1 MLIESSL
8 PNSIEAVFSFASDHC
23 KQDLSCDWMPSGE
36 TKQKCPKCEVCH
48 WDQCRGCITY
58 KEGKENVVDSKY
70 LVHSKNQAKLS
81 IDRNMCA
88 SPAPNLVYKRRKLQ
102 SNSLTLV
109 CSEAA
114 KSTKE
119 SGVSPSTMNSKS
131 SLLFSEKDH
140 LVTQIGNE
148 NCSVLAPALDADG
161 CRKDTVSHTDLAI
174 NAGAHGENRLSG
186 RSETKL
192 VYFRKHDNAPIPK
205 IKKAVLVE
213 TVSKLEPVRNF
224 SGKERQLS
232 DRRQNVGTLSKLEPI
247 KNCSGREHKLS
258 HETMNR
264 KPGIIWNN
272 LNDSCSSSKSNMK
285 FGTSSQKTD
294 KYEAGEC
301 SSSDILARE
310 DETVSEKDRC
320 ISILRNYGLLEGAL
334 SVRSCASADSLAR
347 KNDDHQSLVCKTC
360 GRSGNPLDMLICD
373 NCEDAFHVS
382 CCNPRIKSIPI
393 DEWYCH
399 PCSAKRPKL
408 LQETAAAKSS
418 NARNGVL
425 ECRSKTSKSRLNPI
439 ESMLKDPEPY
449 VTGARIGKAFQAEV
463 PEWSGPI
470 SDNSNYFDELLEM
483 DPKECGC
490 LYGLTTIKPSNK
502 NSIGNWLQC
511 QEVLDDDTGNEVEGT
526 ICGKW
531 RRAPLFEVQTDD
543 WDCSCAVLW
552 DPLHS
557 DCAVPQLRPRL
568 AARKRKQN
576 QSKNGT
582 ENIKRGTVP

>member
-8 PNSIEAVFSFASDHC
+8 PSTIEAVFSFASDHC
-23 KQDLSCDWMPSGE
+23 KQDLSCDWISSGE

-58 KEGKENVVDSKY
+58 KEGKENVADSKS
-70 LVHSKNQAKLS
+70 LVHSKNHSKLS
-81 IDRNMCA
+81 IDSNMCA

-102 SNSLTLV
+102 SNPLTLV

-140 LVTQIGNE
+140 LVAQIGNE
-148 NCSVLAPALDADG
+148 NGSVIAPALDTDG
-161 CRKDTVSHTDLAI
+161 CRKDTASRTDLAI
-174 NAGAHGENRLSG
+174 NAGVHSEHRLSG

-205 IKKAVLVE
+205 IKRAEHVL
-213 TVSKLEPVRNF
+213 TVSKLAPVRNS
-224 SGKERQLS
+224 SGKEQQLS
-232 DRRQNVGTLSKLEPI
+232 GRRQHVGTLSKLEPI
-247 KNCSGREHKLS
+247 KNSSGEQKLS
-258 HETMNR
+258 HETMSR

-272 LNDSCSSSKSNMK
+272 LNDSCSSSKSNMN
-285 FGTSSQKTD
+285 FGASSQKTD

-310 DETVSEKDRC
+310 DETVSEKDLC
-320 ISILRNYGLLEGAL
+320 ISILRNYGLLEGSL
-334 SVRSCASADSLAR
+334 SVRSCASADSLVR

-360 GRSGNPLDMLICD
+360 GRSENPLDMLICD
-373 NCEDAFHVS
+373 SCEDAFHVS

-393 DEWYCH
+393 EEWYCY

-439 ESMLKDPEPY
+439 ESMLKDHEPY
-449 VTGARIGKAFQAEV
+449 VTGVRIGKAFQAEV

-470 SDNSNYFDELLEM
+470 SDNSNYFDEPLEM

-490 LYGLTTIKPSNK
+490 LG
-502 NSIGNWLQC
+502 
-511 QEVLDDDTGNEVEGT
+511 
-526 ICGKW
+526 
-531 RRAPLFEVQTDD
+531 
-543 WDCSCAVLW
+543 
-552 DPLHS
+552 
-557 DCAVPQLRPRL
+557 
-568 AARKRKQN
+568 
-576 QSKNGT
+576 
-582 ENIKRGTVP
+582 